1 MNRFLDKVIDL
12 WVKNFDDNS
21 NDKINVAYKS
31 ITSVAT
37 VYNVINK
44 YSYNMYVINHMWE
57 DLQDVITDEDK
68 LEIIL
73 LLKLVINSL
82 VAPVLLEF
90 LLTGLTDII

>member
-1 MNRFLDKVIDL
+1 MINFLNKIIDL
-12 WVKNFDDNS
+12 WIKNFGNNS
-21 NDKINVAYKS
+21 NNKINLAYKS
-31 ITSVAT
+31 ITSIAT

-73 LLKLVINSL
+73 LLKLV
-82 VAPVLLEF
+82 
-90 LLTGLTDII
+90 

>member
-1 MNRFLDKVIDL
+1 MIEFLNKVIDL
-12 WVKNFDDNS
+12 WVRNFGDNS
-21 NDKINVAYKS
+21 NNKINLAYRS

-57 DLQDVITDEDK
+57 DLKDVITDEDK

-73 LLKLVINSL
+73 LLKLI
-82 VAPVLLEF
+82 
-90 LLTGLTDII
+90 

>member
-1 MNRFLDKVIDL
+1 MINFLNKIIDL
-12 WVKNFDDNS
+12 WVKNFGDNS
-21 NDKINVAYKS
+21 NNKINLAYRS
-31 ITSVAT
+31 LTSVAT

-73 LLKLVINSL
+73 LLKLI
-82 VAPVLLEF
+82 
-90 LLTGLTDII
+90 